1 MLHKWLY
8 LYISVVAHGRFV
20 LLKTLCWLH
29 QFYITCL
36 IFFFFAVQFNENNR
50 RIVLT
55 RINQKTRFYT
65 SLFHSRIY
73 KRLFMKQYTE
83 TCNSNYIHPP
93 LLPTKL
99 WNLAHCTSNLDSS
112 WKFRKWLGSATKQN
126 TPNMPL
132 EGKVPCRWPSLSI
145 DPDLSFTP
153 LCDWYR
159 LTELAK
165 QSLLSVNTCTN
176 LDNYIVCSIYM

>member
-1 MLHKWLY
+1 MVIFVHFCCCPWSLCFVEDLVLVASVLY
-8 LYISVVAHGRFV
+8 NMFN
-20 LLKTLCWLH
+20 
-29 QFYITCL
+29 
-36 IFFFFAVQFNENNR
+36 FFFFAVQFNENNR

-55 RINQKTRFYT
+55 RINQKTQFYT

-132 EGKVPCRWPSLSI
+132 EGKVPCQWPCLLTLTCHLHHFVIDTDWLNSLSI
-145 DPDLSFTP
+145 VFYL
-153 LCDWYR
+153 
-159 LTELAK
+159 
-165 QSLLSVNTCTN
+165 
-176 LDNYIVCSIYM
+176 

>member
-1 MLHKWLY
+1 METNLSQARECQGNWGLIYIICRLPWHLQAWTLHKWLY

-55 RINQKTRFYT
+55 RINQKTQFYT

-73 KRLFMKQYTE
+73 KRMFMKHYTK

-93 LLPTKL
+93 LLPTNCEIWPIVL
-99 WNLAHCTSNLDSS
+99 QIWIRPGNFENDLLD
-112 WKFRKWLGSATKQN
+112 L
-126 TPNMPL
+126 PL
-132 EGKVPCRWPSLSI
+132 NKIHLICL
-145 DPDLSFTP
+145 
-153 LCDWYR
+153 
-159 LTELAK
+159 
-165 QSLLSVNTCTN
+165 
-176 LDNYIVCSIYM
+176 